1 MLKFKADLP
10 LAKDDANRIMPWI
23 IGFMIYLACLAL
35 IFSVSLN
42 RYLKSRDLGG
52 SLSLMVQVT
61 GSAEAKKE
69 NAAKLVD
76 FLQESGY
83 FTDVAYVPEEKIISL
98 IEPWIGRQGDTSAI
112 PLPILIEAKVAK
124 RKRVNIEDLRTRIA
138 EISPNALVDSNADW
152 IKRLDRL
159 VGSLQ
164 WLSVLVVALV
174 LIVTFAI
181 IVLMLRTTIKLH
193 SETISI
199 LNLVGATRQYITRQ
213 FQANQ
218 LKLALK
224 GGAIGFALL
233 MPTIIPLRILASRL
247 ELATPAQSMPSFELL
262 IAPLVIMVIAAVA
275 WLLAKVVVMGML
287 NRV

>member
-247 ELATPAQSMPSFELL
+247 ELAAPAQSMPSFELL

-287 NRV
+287 NRA